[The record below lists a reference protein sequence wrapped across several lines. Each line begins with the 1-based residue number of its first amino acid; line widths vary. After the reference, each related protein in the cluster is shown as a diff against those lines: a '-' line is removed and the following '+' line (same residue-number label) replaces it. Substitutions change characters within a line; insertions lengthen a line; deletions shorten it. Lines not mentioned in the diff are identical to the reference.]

1 MPARTQLQNHL
12 RLPRSLV
19 ARVYALYSATLLLFV
34 GVGMGLFY
42 QLQFNQ
48 HIDDAQEAGILMIK
62 LAGQTISDSAVI
74 GDYDTIQQMLAHTVK
89 GTPFAEAGFIE
100 ANGARINALRP
111 AATQAQSP
119 QWLTQQ
125 VASKLY
131 EINQTISVGGRDY
144 GVLRVRFDDQAI
156 ANSLWRLFS
165 FAAWLALAALA
176 GGLLFIYFPLRR
188 WLGAV
193 DRVQAFERAMIKGT
207 PGATQLLE
215 GDVPEEFQRTFAV
228 LARTATSLREQLL
241 ARDLAEAA
249 NQAKSEFLAN
259 MSHEIRTPM
268 NGVIGMTA
276 LALESTDPKEREEYL
291 QTVQSSANALLTII
305 DDILD
310 FSKIEAGKL
319 ALEQIAFSLPALL
332 EDIVRGQSPQAVDK
346 QLSLRLDLAANTPDF
361 VIGDPGRLRQ
371 VIVNLLGNAIKFTPQ
386 GTVTLQVNADTA
398 VARRATV
405 RFAVIDTGIG
415 IADAQ
420 RSSVFESFAQ
430 GDSSVTRRFGGTGLG
445 LAISSRLVSMMGGRI
460 ALQSEVGRGST
471 FSFSLNLGVTSS
483 TPPESQR
490 TPAHTTPRH
499 SAHPLQVLVVED
511 HPVNL
516 KLVLRLLQRWGHHVH
531 TAENGLQALTQLH
544 AQPFDVV
551 LMDLMMPGMGGLE
564 ATRRWRSEAIGP
576 RTPFVAMSASAMLSD
591 QQAALAAGMDYY
603 LAKPL
608 KAAALFELLESIG
621 VQKSQLN
628 NAHPTGDAHA
638 PTPIHSP

>member
-1 MPARTQLQNHL
+1 MPARTQPQHHL

-34 GVGMGLFY
+34 GLGMGLFY

-89 GTPFAEAGFIE
+89 GTPFAAAEFIE

-119 QWLTQQ
+119 PWLTQQ
-125 VASKLY
+125 VARKLY

-165 FAAWLALAALA
+165 SAAWLALAALA

-188 WLGAV
+188 WLGAL

-346 QLSLRLDLAANTPDF
+346 QLSLRLDLAADTPDF

-386 GTVTLQVNADTA
+386 GTVTLQVSADTA
-398 VARRATV
+398 VARRATI

-483 TPPESQR
+483 TPTESQHTR
-490 TPAHTTPRH
+490 AHTTPRH

-531 TAENGLQALTQLH
+531 TAENGLQALAQLN

-608 KAAALFELLESIG
+608 KAAALFELLESSG
-621 VQKSQLN
+621 VQKSQYN
-628 NAHPTGDAHA
+628 NTHPTGDAHA